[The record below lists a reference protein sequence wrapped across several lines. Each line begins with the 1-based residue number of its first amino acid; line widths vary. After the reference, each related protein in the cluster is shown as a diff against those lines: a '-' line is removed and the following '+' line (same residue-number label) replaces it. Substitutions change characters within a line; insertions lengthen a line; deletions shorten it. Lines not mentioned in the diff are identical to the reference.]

1 MNDIITPTVHLN
13 GTSRQDLLDGYCE
26 AIHALHQA
34 GVKLAAAYPN
44 GRDYYVQ
51 GGDAINKAMDQ
62 HEARMTKLREVINEL
77 EHIAE
82 AIQHD

>member
-1 MNDIITPTVHLN
+1 MTDIITPTVHLN

-34 GVKLAAAYPN
+34 GRKLAAAYPN

-51 GGDAINKAMDQ
+51 GGDAIHTAMRQ
-62 HEARMTKLREVINEL
+62 HEARMTKLKEIVSEL

-82 AIQHD
+82 AIQDD